1 MQRLLAV
8 MCLLLF
14 LCVELVFA
22 AQRSGDLAQPNSAD
36 SKSDIEQ
43 ILRQQVEAWNRHN
56 LEIFMQGYWHS
67 PQLTFFAGGKV
78 SRGWDAALERYRK
91 EYQSEEHEMGRLEF
105 ADLNVEML
113 GSDVAFVR
121 GAYHLTMSDGKQP
134 HGIFTLVFRKFPE
147 GWRII
152 HDHTSAAPK

>member
-14 LCVELVFA
+14 LCVERVFA

-91 EYQSEEHEMGRLEF
+91 EYQSEGQRWADWNSQISTWKCSGR
-105 ADLNVEML
+105 ML
-113 GSDVAFVR
+113 PLYA
-121 GAYHLTMSDGKQP
+121 ALT
-134 HGIFTLVFRKFPE
+134 T
-147 GWRII
+147 
-152 HDHTSAAPK
+152 